1 MSKRPSTNADLSLL
15 VSKVLENLGG
25 KDKAWEIID
34 ADYRETQLRWR
45 QDVEVLG
52 RILRSHLYLEQY
64 LTDYLERANPHLAIK
79 KAALRFYQKLDL
91 ISSLPQF
98 AEIVAGI
105 RHLNVIRNRLA
116 HRISA
121 KVTQADAKIFLQA
134 RLFVALRNEG
144 AKPHEASQEPLDV
157 LEGFAQYAST
167 CLSHESSPFSVAYSA
182 ALQSV
187 AENDKAQ
194 LLTKSAEAS

>member
-64 LTDYLERANPHLAIK
+64 LTDYLERANPHLGIR
-79 KAALRFYQKLDL
+79 KAALRFSQKLDL

-105 RHLNVIRNRLA
+105 RHLNAIRNRLA
-116 HRISA
+116 HRPSA
-121 KVTQADAKIFLQA
+121 KVTQQDAEIFLQA

-144 AKPHEASQEPLDV
+144 GKPHEASQEPLDV

-167 CLSHESSPFSVAYSA
+167 CLSHEFSSFSVAYSA
-182 ALQSV
+182 ALRSV
-187 AENDKAQ
+187 AEGDKAQ
-194 LLTKSAEAS
+194 LLVKGREAS

>member
-1 MSKRPSTNADLSLL
+1 MSKRPSTNVDLSLL

-34 ADYRETQLRWR
+34 ADYKETQLRWR

-64 LTDYLERANPHLAIK
+64 LTDYLERANLNLAIR
-79 KAALRFYQKLDL
+79 KAALRFSQKLDL

-98 AEIVAGI
+98 SEIVAGI
-105 RHLNVIRNRLA
+105 RHLNAIRNRLA
-116 HRISA
+116 HRPSA
-121 KVTQADAKIFLQA
+121 KVTQADVEIFLQA

>member
-1 MSKRPSTNADLSLL
+1 MSKPPSTNVDPSLL
-15 VSKVLENLGG
+15 ISKVLENLGG
-25 KDKAWEIID
+25 KDKAWAIID

-64 LTDYLERANPHLAIK
+64 LTDYLERATPNLAIR
-79 KAALRFYQKLDL
+79 KAALRFSQKLDL

-98 AEIVAGI
+98 AEIIAGI
-105 RHLNVIRNRLA
+105 KHLNVIRNRLA
-116 HRISA
+116 HRLSA
-121 KVTQADAKIFLQA
+121 KVTQADAEIFLQA
-134 RLFVALRNEG
+134 SLFVALRSEG

-167 CLSHESSPFSVAYSA
+167 CLSHEFSPFSVAHSA
-182 ALQSV
+182 ALKSIG
-187 AENDKAQ
+187 ENDKVQ
-194 LLTKSAEAS
+194 LPTKGT